1 RIAQQGR
8 MICAPHVWPDLGG
21 LRVLRTMQ
29 ILALVLCSCSGER
42 SDCFLQCPVIPQM
55 HPQLLSLFSGLD
67 LVFIHMES
75 SQYSLPCSPID
86 MKVTD
91 ATYHWVQ
98 DRADPKLISV
108 TKEGHLLFQ
117 HFQAGNSGKY
127 SCTISYKKH
136 RVPVSQTFH
145 YKIFGYH
152 VPGGLDTVL
161 LFHSTLCE
169 DKWTKKFLWDL
180 QDKLRQ
186 LEIEQH
192 CKVQLTATFCF
203 PSLNNPSDEFIIQVQ
218 LEVSLFGPQWDE
230 PCNSQN
236 VEKVTDCYRKTVQHN
251 LSQVQLALTRFF
263 KEHNSFYITGTD
275 TRSINFTNEFVGFLK
290 IKQCSEGYGQTR
302 ELQRCLDCCIACPPG
317 TFSPPRASQCSPCP
331 VGTYSLIY
339 GMAFCTP
346 CKDRMTTRVPGAS
359 SVTDC
364 VKMERTQQVDFIIQR
379 IPVLILII
387 LPAILA
393 LNFLFIPSSC
403 YWFCQ
408 EYWVLSRD
416 PDQSPRASWRTG
428 NITRLEMVISFFR
441 QHLWASPAA
450 GPASNTSDLNT
461 TASQGGNEEPTD
473 GASSPAM
480 TSNLATVT
488 NETTPVLTED
498 RKDTF

>member
-1 RIAQQGR
+1 TVQRGS
-8 MICAPHVWPDLGG
+8 MICAPRIWPDLGG

-29 ILALVLCSCSGER
+29 ILTLVLCSCSEKAAALPWNLAAN
-42 SDCFLQCPVIPQM
+42 SSPEYQA
-55 HPQLLSLFSGLD
+55 D
-67 LVFIHMES
+67 LVFIHTES

-98 DRADPKLISV
+98 DRPDPKLLSV

-117 HFQAGNSGKY
+117 HFQVGDSGKY
-127 SCTISYKKH
+127 SCTISYKK
-136 RVPVSQTFH
+136 RGVPLSQTFH
-145 YKIFGYH
+145 YNIFGYH

-186 LEIEQH
+186 LENKQH
-192 CKVQLTATFCF
+192 CKVHVTATFCF

-236 VEKVTDCYRKTVQHN
+236 VEEVIDCYRKTVQHN
-251 LSQVQLALTRFF
+251 LRQVQLALTRFF
-263 KEHNSFYITGTD
+263 KEHKSFHIIGTD
-275 TRSINFTNEFVGFLK
+275 TSSINFTNEFVGFLK
-290 IKQCSEGYGQTR
+290 TKQCSEGYGQTR
-302 ELQRCLDCCIACPPG
+302 ELHRCLDCCIACPPG
-317 TFSPPRASQCSPCP
+317 TFSPLRASQCSPCP
-331 VGTYSLIY
+331 AGTYSLIY
-339 GMAFCTP
+339 GVALCTP
-346 CKDRMTTRVPGAS
+346 CKDGMITRVPGAS
-359 SVTDC
+359 SVMDC
-364 VKMERTQQVDFIIQR
+364 VKKERTQQVDSIVHR

-416 PDQSPRASWRTG
+416 PAPSPGASKRTRST
-428 NITRLEMVISFFR
+428 TRLEKVISFFRIFR

-450 GPASNTSDLNT
+450 GPASDISGHNT
-461 TASQGGNEEPTD
+461 TASQWGNEEPTD
-473 GASSPAM
+473 GAPSPAV

-488 NETTPVLTED
+488 NETTPVLTHED
-498 RKDTF
+498 RKDIF